1 MCVAEQCA
9 SLPTFGVM
17 KSCLRKIWLR
27 YPARLYTAGRN
38 AVRNVDRLLVM
49 LALAG
54 SSAAFAQGYPN
65 RPIKVI
71 VPWPPGQTTDIAARL
86 VSEKLALV
94 LGQPLVVDNRPGA
107 GGLIGTEVAS
117 KAAPDGYTLLAAS
130 VGPISISPN
139 IRKVPYDPVK
149 DFSPISRFTS
159 SPYVLV
165 THPSLPAANVKEFIS
180 LLHANPDKYSYA
192 SSGSGGV
199 THLVSEVFLS
209 MAKITAT
216 HVPYK
221 GSAQGLTDVVGGQV
235 TFAFETPATVL
246 GHVKAGRLKALGVT
260 SANRAIAMP
269 ELPTIAQAGDLPDFD
284 MRGWLGLFAPAGMP
298 RELRM
303 RLAAESR
310 KILQAPEIRERFI
323 TLGLEPAPLMLDE
336 FADFLRKQNDRYA
349 SIVKQANV
357 KAD

>member
-1 MCVAEQCA
+1 
-9 SLPTFGVM
+9 
-17 KSCLRKIWLR
+17 
-27 YPARLYTAGRN
+27 
-38 AVRNVDRLLVM
+38 VRNVDRLLVM

-54 SSAAFAQGYPN
+54 ASAAFAQGYPN

-71 VPWPPGQTTDIAARL
+71 VPWPPGQTTDIAARI
-86 VSEKLALV
+86 VCEKLAPV

-107 GGLIGTEVAS
+107 GGSIGTEFAS
-117 KAAPDGYTLLAAS
+117 KAAPDGYTLLAGS

-139 IRKVPYDPVK
+139 VQKARYDPVR
-149 DFSPISRFTS
+149 DFSPIIQFTS
-159 SPYVLV
+159 SPYMLV

-180 LLHANPDKYSYA
+180 LLRANPGKYSYA

-199 THLVSEVFLS
+199 SHLVSELFLA

-235 TFAFETPATVL
+235 TYAFDTPAAVL
-246 GHVKAGRLKALGVT
+246 GHVNAGRLKALGVS

-269 ELPTIAQAGDLPDFD
+269 EVPSIAEAGDLPGFD
-284 MRGWLGLFAPAGMP
+284 MRGWIGLLAPAGIP
-298 RELRM
+298 RELRV
-303 RLAAESR
+303 RLATESR

-323 TLGLEPAPLMLDE
+323 TLGLEPAVLTLDE
-336 FADFLRKQNDRYA
+336 FAEFLRRQNDRYA

>member
-1 MCVAEQCA
+1 V
-9 SLPTFGVM
+9 G
-17 KSCLRKIWLR
+17 
-27 YPARLYTAGRN
+27 
-38 AVRNVDRLLVM
+38 NVNRLLVT

-54 SSAAFAQGYPN
+54 TSAAFAQNYPN
-65 RPIKVI
+65 RPIKMI
-71 VPWPPGQTTDIAARL
+71 VPWPPGQTTDLAARM

-107 GGLIGTEVAS
+107 GGLIGTEFAS

-139 IRKVPYDPVK
+139 VQKVPYDPLK
-149 DFSPISRFTS
+149 DFSPISQLS
-159 SPYVLV
+159 SNPYVLV

-180 LLHANPDKYSYA
+180 LLRANPGKYSYA
-192 SSGSGGV
+192 SSGSGGAS
-199 THLVSEVFLS
+199 HLVSELFLW

-235 TFAFETPATVL
+235 TYAFETSAAVL

-269 ELPTIAQAGDLPDFD
+269 ELPTIAEAGDFPGFD
-284 MRGWLGLFAPAGMP
+284 MRGWIGLLAPVGMP

-310 KILQAPEIRERFI
+310 KILQAPEIRARFI
-323 TLGLEPAPLMLDE
+323 TLGIEPAGLTLEE
-336 FADFLRKQNDRYA
+336 FADFLKKQNDRYA